1 PLRSRLGLRPCGLK
15 SAAQSEPR
23 PEGRGQLVYA
33 QLTQRSS
40 MLGPSLPLRV
50 LILVRFSLLAVCGV
64 TRADTSAEKGGHVE
78 DRTRPAAI
86 MIGRYVAPDGS
97 LQPGAIIEISR
108 GKISGVAAGSEYEN
122 TTEAVRFENAVACPG
137 LIDARSSIGVGGNSG
152 EEAFAIDPGASAVD
166 ALDRRH
172 RDFQAALRA
181 GVTTAV
187 LLPTENNLV
196 SGAAAVV
203 KTAAVAGD
211 GVLRRDGPLVFSLS
225 SHVWEYDRAPTSR
238 IGSLAMLRDALE
250 DAKAGRG
257 GERMRAFVGGALDGL
272 VACESP
278 MDASA
283 ALRTFGAYEGRIAII
298 QTGETQEI
306 ADELA
311 TAKRAIVVGPYE
323 FDMPQRVLGAAG
335 ALDAA
340 GVVVAFAGDMPR
352 HHVDSLRVTAALAV
366 RYGMDPA
373 AARRAMTGAA
383 AEAAGV
389 ANRIGSIAPGR
400 DADLVIFSDDPLRLD
415 ARVLAV
421 YVDGVRVYEAGRAGV
436 AFRGDGP

>member
-1 PLRSRLGLRPCGLK
+1 MTATATRRFARRAVSERTPAPSRSEADRSLTLPTRMGLRLFAFAC
-15 SAAQSEPR
+15 
-23 PEGRGQLVYA
+23 V
-33 QLTQRSS
+33 
-40 MLGPSLPLRV
+40 
-50 LILVRFSLLAVCGV
+50 FSLLAVCGV
-64 TRADTSAEKGGHVE
+64 TRADTSADKSGHVE

-86 MIGRYVAPDGS
+86 IVGRYVAPDGS
-97 LQPGAIIEISR
+97 LQPGAIIEISK

-122 TTEAVRFENAVACPG
+122 ATEAVRFENAVACPG

-187 LLPTENNLV
+187 LLPAENNLV
-196 SGAAAVV
+196 SGAAVVV

-211 GVLRRDGPLVFSLS
+211 GVLRWDGPLVFSQS
-225 SHVWEYDRAPTSR
+225 SRVWEYDRAPTSR
-238 IGSLAMLRDALE
+238 IGSLAMLREALE

-257 GERMRAFVGGALDGL
+257 DDRMRAFVGGALGGL
-272 VACESP
+272 VVCDSP
-278 MDASA
+278 MDVSA
-283 ALRTFGAYEGRIAII
+283 ALRTFGAYDGRIAII

-306 ADELA
+306 TEELA
-311 TAKRAIVVGPYE
+311 AAKRAIVVGPYE

-335 ALDAA
+335 ALSVA
-340 GVVVAFAGDMPR
+340 GVAVAFAGDIPR
-352 HHVDSLRVTAALAV
+352 HNVDSLRVTGALAV

-383 AEAAGV
+383 AETAGV
-389 ANRIGSIAPGR
+389 ADRIGSIAPGR

-421 YVDGVRVYEAGRAGV
+421 YVDGVRVYETGREGA
-436 AFRGDGP
+436 AFRGDKP